1 MQETQ
6 ETGDMSLIS
15 GSGRSPGGG
24 NSNPLQ
30 YSCLGNLVD
39 RGAWWLQSMGSQSQT
54 GPSADHSHSVA
65 HRLLE
70 GKPWLGTDALGG
82 HTACPAETGPQ
93 LWLPGADPHRASWHM
108 SPAPGPWCWFCS
120 RRGAAA
126 SSPPRK
132 GSMSSHCPVQASNSM
147 MGGGC
152 LTGRV

>member
-1 MQETQ
+1 MQETRV
-6 ETGDMSLIS
+6 LIPGWEDPLEEEIATHS
-15 GSGRSPGGG
+15 SIPAWEISWTEEPGG
-24 NSNPLQ
+24 
-30 YSCLGNLVD
+30 
-39 RGAWWLQSMGSQSQT
+39 LQSMGSQSQT
-54 GPSADHSHSVA
+54 GPSADYSHSVA